1 MKKVV
6 TVLWLILTS
15 FSFAISPIANA
26 QESIFSSPASLFS
39 NDDEFL
45 KIDKAFIF
53 DFHQQKNKLQVSFNI
68 AEGYYLYRHQFKF
81 TTENATIIPVI
92 LPEGEHHEDE
102 FFGVQQIFT
111 GQLDFTI
118 DITEAK
124 SDANI
129 TIRYQGCADKGLC
142 YPPTKKTLD
151 LSEVELTTAFTNS
164 TTSAENILSA
174 LNSPNAETVNALA
187 GNSVDSSADSSEQ
200 HQLVDMLKSDSVW
213 LTLVAF
219 FIGGLLLSFTP
230 CVFPMYPILTGIIVG
245 QGNKLSTKRAFALSF
260 AYVQG
265 MAVTYTLL
273 GIVVAIA
280 GAQFQAMFQHPIV
293 LIVLSVLFIFL
304 ALSMFGLFNLALPS
318 SWQNKLNQLS
328 SNQKGGSY
336 FGVLV
341 MGAISGL
348 VASPCTTAPLTGA
361 LLYISQSGDILLGA
375 SALYALS
382 LGMGLPLLVL
392 GSSGGKLLPKAGN
405 WMTVIKNIFGL
416 LLLAVPIFLLERF
429 LPVIIINVLWTVL
442 ILATAGYFYTV
453 NQDTKKTFGFGLRS
467 ILIFLIFFIGANKAY
482 QLVYP
487 TTNTAMSKQSHL
499 IEFEHVKNLTEMNQ
513 AIAKA
518 NAQGKTVM
526 VDLYADWCVACKEFE
541 EYTFFESNVQ
551 KALSNS
557 VLLQV
562 DLTDTGSK
570 DSIELMSTFDI
581 FGLPSILFF
590 DLNAN
595 ELPQRR
601 VTGFMAAEEFAA
613 HVNKTFAL

>member
-1 MKKVV
+1 
-6 TVLWLILTS
+6 
-15 FSFAISPIANA
+15 
-26 QESIFSSPASLFS
+26 
-39 NDDEFL
+39 
-45 KIDKAFIF
+45 
-53 DFHQQKNKLQVSFNI
+53 
-68 AEGYYLYRHQFKF
+68 
-81 TTENATIIPVI
+81 
-92 LPEGEHHEDE
+92 
-102 FFGVQQIFT
+102 
-111 GQLDFTI
+111 
-118 DITEAK
+118 
-124 SDANI
+124 
-129 TIRYQGCADKGLC
+129 
-142 YPPTKKTLD
+142 
-151 LSEVELTTAFTNS
+151 
-164 TTSAENILSA
+164 
-174 LNSPNAETVNALA
+174 
-187 GNSVDSSADSSEQ
+187 
-200 HQLVDMLKSDSVW
+200 
-213 LTLVAF
+213 
-219 FIGGLLLSFTP
+219 
-230 CVFPMYPILTGIIVG
+230 
-245 QGNKLSTKRAFALSF
+245 
-260 AYVQG
+260 
-265 MAVTYTLL
+265 
-273 GIVVAIA
+273 
-280 GAQFQAMFQHPIV
+280 
-293 LIVLSVLFIFL
+293 VLSVLFIFL

-442 ILATAGYFYTV
+442 ILATAGYFYMV

-482 QLVYP
+482 QLAYP
-487 TTNTAMSKQSHL
+487 TTNIAMSQQAHL
-499 IEFEHVKNLTEMNQ
+499 IEFEHVKNLAEMNQ

-570 DSIELMSTFDI
+570 DSIELMSTFDV

-613 HVNKTFAL
+613 HVNKTFAF

>member
-1 MKKVV
+1 
-6 TVLWLILTS
+6 
-15 FSFAISPIANA
+15 
-26 QESIFSSPASLFS
+26 
-39 NDDEFL
+39 
-45 KIDKAFIF
+45 
-53 DFHQQKNKLQVSFNI
+53 
-68 AEGYYLYRHQFKF
+68 
-81 TTENATIIPVI
+81 
-92 LPEGEHHEDE
+92 
-102 FFGVQQIFT
+102 
-111 GQLDFTI
+111 
-118 DITEAK
+118 
-124 SDANI
+124 
-129 TIRYQGCADKGLC
+129 
-142 YPPTKKTLD
+142 
-151 LSEVELTTAFTNS
+151 
-164 TTSAENILSA
+164 
-174 LNSPNAETVNALA
+174 
-187 GNSVDSSADSSEQ
+187 
-200 HQLVDMLKSDSVW
+200 
-213 LTLVAF
+213 
-219 FIGGLLLSFTP
+219 LSFTP

-245 QGNKLSTKRAFALSF
+245 QGEKLSTKRAFALSF

-293 LIVLSVLFIFL
+293 LISLSLLFIFL
-304 ALSMFGLFNLALPS
+304 ALSMFGTFNLALPS

-405 WMTVIKNIFGL
+405 WMNVIKNVFGL

-429 LPVIIINVLWTVL
+429 LPLIVIDILWVLL

-453 NQDTKKTFGFGLRS
+453 NQASAKTFGFGLRS
-467 ILIFLIFFIGANKAY
+467 ILIFLVFFIGANKAY

-487 TTNTAMSKQSHL
+487 VTNNVLVSAQTEL
-499 IEFEHVKNLTEMNQ
+499 RGFEHVKNLTEMNQ
-513 AIAKA
+513 AIKTA

-541 EYTFFESNVQ
+541 EYTFFEAKVQ
-551 KALSNS
+551 KALADT
-557 VLLQV
+557 VLLQI

-570 DSIELMSTFDI
+570 DSVELMSKFEI

-590 DLNAN
+590 DLTGN
-595 ELPQRR
+595 ELSQRR
-601 VTGFMAAEEFAA
+601 VTGFMEADEFSA
-613 HVNKTFAL
+613 HVDKTFRP